1 MSIALQVIQIIFY
14 IVGIIFMLSLMF
26 IGIWSFIIFL
36 KMYKNQRINNY
47 ILDKINKSI
56 SSLKLD
62 KEENCLDSLDYD
74 FDGSFFDNTNTDL
87 DSKNNVINM
96 DNF

>member
-14 IVGIIFMLSLMF
+14 IVGILFMLSFMF

-47 ILDKINKSI
+47 LLDKINKSI
-56 SSLKLD
+56 SSLKINTA
-62 KEENCLDSLDYD
+62 EEVMDSLEL
-74 FDGSFFDNTNTDL
+74 DL
-87 DSKNNVINM
+87 DDAIFDTDDLDTNNVIKM
-96 DNF
+96 DKS

>member
-1 MSIALQVIQIIFY
+1 MSVALQIIQMIFY
-14 IVGIIFMLSLMF
+14 IVGILFMLSFMF

-56 SSLKLD
+56 SSLNLSND
-62 KEENCLDSLDYD
+62 ESVLDSLDFD
-74 FDGSFFDNTNTDL
+74 FDDSFLDNNNL
-87 DSKNNVINM
+87 DSTNNVIKM
-96 DNF
+96 DNA

>member
-62 KEENCLDSLDYD
+62 NEENCLDSLDYD